1 MKKIKK
7 NFKFFLI
14 FFLTLNFSFSIELKD
29 LIEKIK
35 QKESQI
41 NSIKANYSQIIN
53 FVDLNEVYEI
63 KADFLYVRPD
73 KVKVEIY
80 SPIRQII
87 VADSNVIY
95 VKDILNDII
104 YKFNSKRY
112 FEKEHNY
119 LPLIFS
125 KKNMKYTVV
134 DFIKKTGLKLVAEE
148 EKYYVLSTKY
158 SNKLHSKNRSTL
170 LPKETKFVMWL
181 DKDTLF
187 PRKISMVSEKY
198 IVETELQNYEVNFEY
213 LESEFEIEKS
223 TNTKIIEIK

>member
-73 KVKVEIY
+73 KVKIELY

-198 IVETELQNYEVNFEY
+198 IVETDLQNYEVNFEY

>member
-73 KVKVEIY
+73 KVKIELY

-148 EKYYVLSTKY
+148 EKHYVLSTKY

-198 IVETELQNYEVNFEY
+198 IVETDLQNYEVNFEY
-213 LESEFEIEKS
+213 LESEFKIEKS